1 MYKIRCKDCNCEL
14 QVETPNKGQSCKCP
28 NRAYI
33 RLDNQGLPVII
44 AEDIARVEMVS
55 GFVKPKQKQK
65 PIEYSDVPK
74 RRIRRLD
81 YEVR

>member
-1 MYKIRCKDCNCEL
+1 MYKIRCKDCNTEL
-14 QVETPNKGQSCKCP
+14 QVETPNKGKSCKCP

-33 RLDNQGLPVII
+33 RLDNHGLPVII
-44 AEDIARVEMVS
+44 AEDMSRIEMIS
-55 GFVKPKQKQK
+55 GFVKPKEKVKNLEQLNT
-65 PIEYSDVPK
+65 PK

>member
-1 MYKIRCKDCNCEL
+1 MEL

-33 RLDNQGLPVII
+33 RLDNNGLPVIV
-44 AEDIARVEMVS
+44 AEDISQVEMVS
-55 GFVKPKQKQK
+55 GFVKPKQRQ
-65 PIEYSDVPK
+65 PIYDQVVAPK
-74 RRIRRLD
+74 RKVRKLD